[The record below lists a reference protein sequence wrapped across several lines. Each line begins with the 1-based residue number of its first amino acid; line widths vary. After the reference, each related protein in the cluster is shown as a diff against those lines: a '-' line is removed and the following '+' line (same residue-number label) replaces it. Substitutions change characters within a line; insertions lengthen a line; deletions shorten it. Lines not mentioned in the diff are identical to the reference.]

1 MPKSE
6 NLSSKNLTLERI
18 RERTKN
24 NFIPF
29 AEKVGRRK
37 EKTPQTVLCLSG
49 GGLKGAF
56 EVGALY
62 YLTKHW
68 RELNIVGVLGT
79 STGAINALTIAAKK
93 DKAAELL
100 ADSYL
105 EAKNTSSFFMETSE
119 YHAFKMQL
127 AAAGITIDLLKMDFD
142 LPRELKELNN
152 KDYPKQIRGLIDVL
166 TILSFLTS
174 KGETLTD
181 AISKLNR
188 VKGVINANPAFSR
201 IEAKIAKDLED
212 GHLLPLRMY
221 MVQYDDGDLYYMD
234 ESGHV
239 FQDTSGQEVKYAL
252 GGRKD
257 ELIEGA
263 KASSAIPFFFEPRR
277 FERTGKG
284 GVDYFIDGGVRE
296 TMPLKGA
303 KEMLE
308 QITGEHPKRII
319 SIVCSLPYVS
329 PMAKAPNPFSVVMR
343 TLSVF
348 QSESLINEIAPSNGF
363 NDSIE
368 RVNIFSETPVIS
380 DASSLDL
387 DRGSIRILMDD
398 GYMSAWEAMNLK
410 DPAEIEDDN
419 EKNRV
424 NAILENRKAIT
435 ELRKKIWLKEKS
447 INWKAPAIGPIP
459 GAPDPSWRP
468 NKDFIISVRKHKHE
482 LLELLETRVQKTGGD
497 LSCLPEIKVNG
508 KVVST
513 FKHWYTMFEH
523 HTPDALVAHS
533 LWSKSYPFTGTLKLT
548 ELSSKPIASWDK

>member
-6 NLSSKNLTLERI
+6 NLTLERI

-24 NFIPF
+24 NFIPSV
-29 AEKVGRRK
+29 EKVSRQK

-68 RELNIVGVLGT
+68 DKLNIVGVLGT

-100 ADSYL
+100 VDSYL
-105 EAKNTSSFFMETSE
+105 EAENTSSFFMETPE
-119 YHAFKMQL
+119 YSAFKMQL
-127 AAAGITIDLLKMDFD
+127 AAARIKIDLLKMDFD
-142 LPRELKELNN
+142 LPPELEELNN
-152 KDYPKQIRGLIDVL
+152 KDYPKRIRGLIDLL

-174 KGETLTD
+174 KGETLTN
-181 AISKLNR
+181 AISKLNG
-188 VKGVINANPAFSR
+188 VKGIINANPAFSR
-201 IEAKIAKDLED
+201 IETQIAKDLEN

-239 FQDTSGQEVKYAL
+239 FQDTSGQEVKYAI

-308 QITGEHPKRII
+308 QVAGEHPKRII
-319 SIVCSLPYVS
+319 SIVCSLPDVS
-329 PMAKAPNPFSVVMR
+329 PMTKAPNPFSVVMR

-348 QSESLINEIAPSNGF
+348 QSEALINEIAPSNGF

-380 DASSLDL
+380 DVNSLDL
-387 DRGSIRILMDD
+387 DKGLIRILLDD
-398 GYMSAWEAMNLK
+398 GYMSAWETMNLK
-410 DPAEIEDDN
+410 DCMETDDPDEI
-419 EKNRV
+419 NRV
-424 NAILENRKAIT
+424 NAILESRKAIT
-435 ELRKKIWLKEKS
+435 ELRMKIWNKERS
-447 INWKAPAIGPIP
+447 IDYKAPPIGP
-459 GAPDPSWRP
+459 APDIEYPTWRL
-468 NKDFIISVRKHKHE
+468 NKNFIISVRKHKYE
-482 LLELLETRVQKTGGD
+482 LLEIMEDRVRKAEND
-497 LSCLPEIKVNG
+497 LSCLPEIKVGG
-508 KVVST
+508 KVKST
-513 FKHWYTMFEH
+513 FRDWHTKFEH
-523 HTPDALVAHS
+523 HTPDDLSHFS
-533 LWSKSYPFTGTLKLT
+533 LWSESYPFTGTLKLT
-548 ELSSKPIASWDK
+548 ELSSKPTGSWDK